1 MKQFDLVVL
10 VNITVQIFTSK
21 IPFSQKKNDSS
32 VIFYVL
38 DGGRPDVP
46 AFLKEQENLN
56 KLIQECW
63 HQEPS
68 RRPISRAVNE
78 KLGNDAPQVYR
89 IVLYSERW
97 VSITLLIYRW
107 LRPQAPELH
116 PEGGSEGSLACAWFP
131 ANIHHPSLDCFRET
145 DPRSGWVYLCS
156 FLPCTDVSWCLQL
169 GLIVFVS
176 FGLDCVW
183 IVWDYK
189 SAVRWSRHYAFGFQS
204 WSIYLPTALWIVVL
218 CTVRGSVAVG
228 FSRSPL

>member
-89 IVLYSERW
+89 IVLYSER
-97 VSITLLIYRW
+97 
-107 LRPQAPELH
+107 
-116 PEGGSEGSLACAWFP
+116 
-131 ANIHHPSLDCFRET
+131 
-145 DPRSGWVYLCS
+145 
-156 FLPCTDVSWCLQL
+156 
-169 GLIVFVS
+169 
-176 FGLDCVW
+176 
-183 IVWDYK
+183 
-189 SAVRWSRHYAFGFQS
+189 
-204 WSIYLPTALWIVVL
+204 
-218 CTVRGSVAVG
+218 
-228 FSRSPL
+228 